1 MKKNLWKRMA
11 VLACLTAALN
21 LCACGNTETAVSD
34 TPSGEESGADAAAA
48 DTQQEE
54 TPSNETETVTIYATN
69 DMHGVVEGD
78 EESGTIGLDQ
88 IAGIAASTENAVLVD
103 AGDALQGASFATVG
117 DGAHMVDMMNAAG
130 YVAMA
135 AGNHEFDRG
144 ADRLLANA
152 EAADFPI
159 LSANAMQDG
168 EPLLDAYTIVDV
180 AGHKIGFIGVTTTNT
195 LTSANP
201 MSLGGVSFEN
211 EVETVEAAINEIK
224 DETDAIILL
233 AHLGDLDRA
242 ADVTSTELLEGLSE
256 DALNSVTAVIDGH
269 SHDVENTELNG
280 IPILQTGT
288 RNQGL
293 DVLTIDFGSDGYT
306 VTGDVMD
313 YAAASAFELN
323 EDGEAKMAEVQAA
336 YEQCLSEIDPILAE
350 DVALSGAPVWGG
362 YIYYDYAEPRIVET
376 TMGDLVTDAFRY
388 YGEKFAENNALTM
401 PVIGIENG
409 GGISATFPYGSI
421 TRGDILNAFN
431 HGNTV
436 DVMKITPAQLY
447 AALEGGL
454 AMTGQDDTGLLV
466 REDVSGS
473 FLQVSGLT
481 YTYDP
486 AAEAGSKV
494 VSVVL
499 DDGTELARDDEKTEL
514 MMATNNY
521 VSGFDAFTEAE
532 KLGELGGEDAIVQ
545 DYVLYLTNDGKD
557 TLTIDN
563 VAGRIVIAN
572 DKSPENYEVVIP
584 VKAAEGE
591 YDFSGQEFEVSV
603 DNGTPEK
610 VSCEADG
617 LHLTV
622 AKGAH
627 TIYLTE
633 SSDAIPVYVNNYSG
647 SGTVTTAD
655 GYFHLYFTVDP
666 EELK

>member
-1 MKKNLWKRMA
+1 MKKNLLRR
-11 VLACLTAALN
+11 LAALTAMTVTLS
-21 LCACGNTETAVSD
+21 LCACGNAEPETTEA
-34 TPSGEESGADAAAA
+34 PAAEESENAA
-48 DTQQEE
+48 EE
-54 TPSNETETVTIYATN
+54 TEQAENADREPATVTIYATN
-69 DMHGVVEGD
+69 DMHGVVPED
-78 EESGTIGLDQ
+78 EESMTIGLDR
-88 IAGIAASTENAVLVD
+88 IAGIAASTENGLLVD

-117 DGAHMVDMMNAAG
+117 DGEYMVQMMNAAG
-130 YVAMA
+130 YAAMA

-152 EAADFPI
+152 ESAEFPI
-159 LSANAMQDG
+159 LSVNTMRDG
-168 EPLLDAYTIVDV
+168 SPLLEGYTIVDA
-180 AGHKIGFIGVTTTNT
+180 AGYKIGFIGVTTTNT

-201 MSLGGVSFEN
+201 TSLQGVTFEN
-211 EVETVEAAINEIK
+211 EIETVEAAVNEIK
-224 DETDAIILL
+224 DDTDAIVIL

-242 ADVTSTELLEGLSE
+242 ADVTSKELIEGLSE
-256 DALNSVTAVIDGH
+256 DARNCVTAVIDGH
-269 SHDVENTELNG
+269 SHDVENTEVG
-280 IPILQTGT
+280 GVPVLQTGT
-288 RNQGL
+288 RNQAI
-293 DVLTIDFGSDGYT
+293 DVLVLDFTEDGCSAA
-306 VTGDVMD
+306 GDVMD
-313 YAAASAFELN
+313 YAAASAFALDEN
-323 EDGEAKMAEVQAA
+323 GEARMAEVQSV

-376 TMGDLVTDAFRY
+376 TMGDLVTDAFKY

-409 GGISATFPYGSI
+409 GGISATFPYGGI

-447 AALEGGL
+447 AAIEGGL

-466 REDVSGS
+466 REEVSGS
-473 FLQVSGLT
+473 FLQVSGIT

-486 AAEAGSKV
+486 AAETGSKV

-499 DDGTELARDDEKTEL
+499 DDGTELARDDESTEL
-514 MMATNNY
+514 IMATNNY
-521 VSGFDAFTEAE
+521 VSGFDAFAGAE

-545 DYVLYLTNDGKD
+545 DYVLYLTNDGQD

-572 DKSPENYEVVIP
+572 DKSPANYGVVIP
-584 VKAAEGE
+584 VRTAEGE

-603 DNGTPEK
+603 DNDTPKK
-610 VSCEADG
+610 VTCEADG

-622 AKGAH
+622 TQGAH

-666 EELK
+666 EELQ